1 MILDLRGTTCGMRNL
16 IGLVIIVWLVIG
28 VAAAAQRGYFGSSQ
42 DVSCKSFGDT
52 ALTIV
57 AGPLN
62 YVGANPKITCHTPQ
76 PSK

>member
-1 MILDLRGTTCGMRNL
+1 MRNGVGSGVGILVVVWLL
-16 IGLVIIVWLVIG
+16 IGVL
-28 VAAAAQRGYFGSSQ
+28 AAWQRGYFGGNG
-42 DVSCKSFGDT
+42 DVNCRKFSDT

-62 YVGANPKITCHTPQ
+62 YVGVNPKVDCAKVKAPQ

>member
-1 MILDLRGTTCGMRNL
+1 MRSL
-16 IGLVIIVWLVIG
+16 IGLLVVVWLLIG
-28 VAAAAQRGYFGSSQ
+28 VLAAYQRGYFGDDR
-42 DVSCKSFGDT
+42 DVSCKDVGDT

-62 YVGANPKITCHTPQ
+62 YFGVNPKIDCASIDVPE

>member
-1 MILDLRGTTCGMRNL
+1 MRNL
-16 IGLVIIVWLVIG
+16 IGVVVIVWLVIG
-28 VAAAAQRGYFGSSQ
+28 VPAAFQRGYLTNDK

-62 YVGANPKITCHTPQ
+62 YVGANPKVDCHVKAPQ

>member
-1 MILDLRGTTCGMRNL
+1 MRGL
-16 IGLVIIVWLVIG
+16 IGIIVLVWLLIG
-28 VAAAAQRGYFGSSQ
+28 AFAAYQRGYFGNDK
-42 DVSCKSFGDT
+42 DVSCKKVSDT

-62 YVGANPKITCHTPQ
+62 YVGVNPKVNCRDVKAPQ

>member
-1 MILDLRGTTCGMRNL
+1 MNRGSGIGGLIVVVWLL
-16 IGLVIIVWLVIG
+16 IGVL
-28 VAAAAQRGYFGSSQ
+28 AAFQRDYFDPDR
-42 DVSCKSFGDT
+42 DVSCREFADT

-62 YVGANPKITCHTPQ
+62 YFGVNPKVDCKTPE

>member
-1 MILDLRGTTCGMRNL
+1 MRNL
-16 IGLVIIVWLVIG
+16 IGIIIVVWLVIG
-28 VAAAAQRGYFGSSQ
+28 VAAAAQRGYFGNSK

>member
-1 MILDLRGTTCGMRNL
+1 MRSF
-16 IGLVIIVWLVIG
+16 IGIVIIVWLVVG
-28 VAAAAQRGYFGSSQ
+28 VLAAAQRGYFGSSQ
-42 DVSCKSFGDT
+42 SVSCKTFGDT

-62 YVGANPKITCHTPQ
+62 YVGANPKITCHAPQ

>member
-1 MILDLRGTTCGMRNL
+1 MRSRAGSWVG
-16 IGLVIIVWLVIG
+16 IIIVIWLVIG
-28 VAAAAQRGYFGSSQ
+28 VIAAAQRGYFGSKA

-62 YVGANPKITCHTPQ
+62 YVGVNPKIDCKTPK